1 MEKEDLFEKY
11 CDIASDYLDSIS
23 YNDKKDYIVSLPLFR
38 KVNDKIYICFYVEK
52 KDGTYA
58 NKPMDWLL
66 IDIDSYN
73 VYKFYNCRINDY
85 DTKKILPNSMNILV
99 SPYFYLQLVYHDVSY
114 IKYLYEQSDK
124 YLFDEVFDKNYN
136 VIDKIKMLKQDNEYI
151 AYTKYVKQN
160 IVNYTFDKKGID
172 TFIDDF
178 NTIISKSLLDCFD
191 STLFN
196 IKNGKNYQ
204 DSLTNYVDIVKFV
217 CNQDVEIIE
226 AIDNVL
232 DNQNKE
238 LTNTLKYFNN
248 IVIPNRQNE
257 RLTKFGNDF
266 FENNIK

>member
-99 SPYFYLQLVYHDVSY
+99 SPYFYLQLVYHDFAY

-136 VIDKIKMLKQDNEYI
+136 VIDKIRMLKSDNQYTNYTDYI
-151 AYTKYVKQN
+151 KQN
-160 IVNYTFDKKGID
+160 IVNYTFDKKGINK
-172 TFIDDF
+172 FIDDF
-178 NTIISKSLLDCFD
+178 NTIVSKSLLDCFD
-191 STLFN
+191 NTLFN
-196 IKNGKNYQ
+196 IKNGKDYQ
-204 DSLTNYVDIVKFV
+204 ASLTKYVDIVKFV
-217 CNQDVEIIE
+217 CNQDVEIID
-226 AIDNVL
+226 AIDNIL
-232 DNQNKE
+232 DNQNKD

-248 IVIPNRQNE
+248 IVIPNRKNE
-257 RLTKFGNDF
+257 RLVKFGDDF

>member
-11 CDIASDYLDSIS
+11 YNIASDYLDNIN
-23 YNDKKDYIVSLPLFR
+23 YNDKKGYIIYLPLFR
-38 KVNDKIYICFYVEK
+38 KENDKLYICFYIEK
-52 KDGTYA
+52 KVGAYA
-58 NKPMDWLL
+58 NKPIDWLL

-73 VYKFYNCRINDY
+73 VYKFYNCRSNDY
-85 DTKKILPNSMNILV
+85 DVKKILPNSMNILV
-99 SPYFYLQLVYHDVSY
+99 SPYCYLQLVYHDISY
-114 IKYLYEQSDK
+114 IKYLYEQSGK

-172 TFIDDF
+172 KFIDDF
-178 NTIISKSLLDCFD
+178 NAIISKALLDCFYRA
-191 STLFN
+191 LFN
-196 IKNGKNYQ
+196 IKDRENYQ
-204 DSLTNYVDIVKFV
+204 DSLTNYIDIVKFV
-217 CNQDVEIIE
+217 CNQDVEVID

-238 LTNTLKYFNN
+238 LTNTLKHFNN

>member
-1 MEKEDLFEKY
+1 
-11 CDIASDYLDSIS
+11 
-23 YNDKKDYIVSLPLFR
+23 
-38 KVNDKIYICFYVEK
+38 
-52 KDGTYA
+52 
-58 NKPMDWLL
+58 
-66 IDIDSYN
+66 
-73 VYKFYNCRINDY
+73 
-85 DTKKILPNSMNILV
+85 
-99 SPYFYLQLVYHDVSY
+99 
-114 IKYLYEQSDK
+114 
-124 YLFDEVFDKNYN
+124 
-136 VIDKIKMLKQDNEYI
+136 MLKQDNEYI

-266 FENNIK
+266 FKNNIK